1 MESFGN
7 LDLNLLRIFDA
18 VMAERNVT
26 RAARRLYL
34 SQPAVSH
41 ALTRLR
47 HALKDELFARV
58 PGGVQPTQKALEI
71 SGPIGEALAALEL
84 ALTSDAF
91 DPLTSNRVFRIA
103 AHDYFVTAM
112 LAELG
117 AALAAEAPGVS
128 VRVRPTEGRA
138 LELLDSQDV
147 DLAVSAFGELPERF
161 EERVLLEDRYVCLLR
176 RDHPLAKRKLS
187 LPRYAAARHLLISPR
202 GDERGFIDDALA
214 KKGMTRH
221 VAMVINQFSPVGSI
235 IASSD
240 LIVTLPERI
249 AARHVNTCGLKQMGC
264 PLDPPDAFTRTS
276 VIWHRRLGSHPALTW
291 LCDTM
296 ASVVETRL

>member
-47 HALKDELFARV
+47 HVLKDDLFVRV
-58 PGGVQPTQKALEI
+58 PGGVQPTQKALEL
-71 SGPIGEALAALEL
+71 SVPIGEALAALEV
-84 ALTSDAF
+84 ALTPDDF
-91 DPLTSNRVFRIA
+91 DPRTSNRVFRIA
-103 AHDYFVTAM
+103 AHDYFVSAM
-112 LAELG
+112 LAEVA
-117 AALAAEAPGVS
+117 AALTDQAPGVS
-128 VRVRPTEGRA
+128 VRIRPTEGRA
-138 LELLDSQDV
+138 LEMLDSQDV

-161 EERVLLEDRYVCLLR
+161 EERVLLRDRYVCLLR
-176 RDHPLAKRKLS
+176 KGHPLARRKLS
-187 LPRYAAARHLLISPR
+187 TTRYAAARHLLISPR

-221 VAMVINQFSPVGSI
+221 VAMVVNQFSPVGSI
-235 IASSD
+235 VASSD
-240 LIVTLPERI
+240 LVVTLPERI
-249 AARHVNTCGLKQMGC
+249 ATRHADAFGLKQMEC
-264 PLDPPDAFTRTS
+264 PLEAPDAFTRTS

-291 LCDTM
+291 FCDVM
-296 ASVVETRL
+296 ANVVGSRE